1 MYLASQSSTQATV
14 RLHVVE
20 QHKGFDVARRFE
32 RSEPAFAPTKFE
44 VPDLPQRKDDNVLTV
59 EQAAIGLGLQRY
71 YPIHSV
77 GPTPARLQILLNLL
91 RHNGGTIRTR
101 AMPTNQDDGLI
112 PLGRLNGKGWGRGP

>member
-1 MYLASQSSTQATV
+1 MYLARQSSTQV
-14 RLHVVE
+14 
-20 QHKGFDVARRFE
+20 
-32 RSEPAFAPTKFE
+32 APTKFE
-44 VPDLPQRKDDNVLTV
+44 APDLPQPKDDNVLTV

-101 AMPTNQDDGLI
+101 AMPTNQETV
-112 PLGRLNGKGWGRGP
+112 

>member
-1 MYLASQSSTQATV
+1 MYLASQSSTQ
-14 RLHVVE
+14 
-20 QHKGFDVARRFE
+20 VA
-32 RSEPAFAPTKFE
+32 PIKFE

-59 EQAAIGLGLQRY
+59 EPAAIGLGLQRY

-101 AMPTNQDDGLI
+101 AMPTNQEAV
-112 PLGRLNGKGWGRGP
+112 

>member
-1 MYLASQSSTQATV
+1 MNFSREVGHVPRKAKQHQATV

-32 RSEPAFAPTKFE
+32 RSERAFAPTKFE

-77 GPTPARLQILLNLL
+77 GPAPARLQILLNLL

-101 AMPTNQDDGLI
+101 AMPTNQDAV
-112 PLGRLNGKGWGRGP
+112 

>member
-1 MYLASQSSTQATV
+1 MYLASQSSTKPPFGSY
-14 RLHVVE
+14 VVE
-20 QHKGFDVARRFE
+20 QPKGFDVARRFE

-101 AMPTNQDDGLI
+101 AMPTNQEAV
-112 PLGRLNGKGWGRGP
+112 

>member
-1 MYLASQSSTQATV
+1 
-14 RLHVVE
+14 
-20 QHKGFDVARRFE
+20 VARRFE

-101 AMPTNQDDGLI
+101 AMPTNHETV
-112 PLGRLNGKGWGRGP
+112 

>member
-1 MYLASQSSTQATV
+1 MYLASQSSTQV
-14 RLHVVE
+14 
-20 QHKGFDVARRFE
+20 
-32 RSEPAFAPTKFE
+32 APTKFE
-44 VPDLPQRKDDNVLTV
+44 APDLPQPKDDNVLTV

-101 AMPTNQDDGLI
+101 AMPTNQETV
-112 PLGRLNGKGWGRGP
+112 

>member
-1 MYLASQSSTQATV
+1 MYLASQSSTQV
-14 RLHVVE
+14 NSPFGSYVVE

-77 GPTPARLQILLNLL
+77 GPTPARLQILLSLL

-101 AMPTNQDDGLI
+101 AMPTNHETV
-112 PLGRLNGKGWGRGP
+112 